1 MKNKALAFARAI
13 RWRELLL
20 DNAAWFAGCVLF
32 SAGIIIFAV
41 PNDIAQSG
49 ITGAAI
55 MVNYLIHTPIG
66 LTNLVLN
73 IPLIIAAWIVLGKR
87 FVAKTLWTTVMLS
100 VCLDAM
106 EYLLPASLR
115 YSGDKLLASLFC
127 GAITG
132 AGLALVFMRGATTGG
147 TDILARLV
155 KHRFPHISIG
165 RVILVADAV
174 IVFAAAVVFK
184 SKESALYAA
193 IVIFVSSR
201 VIDYLLYG
209 AGSGKMLFIVT
220 EKAGEITR
228 SVITDMKRG
237 ITVLPAVGG
246 YSGESKNMLV
256 CAVRSSEVAE
266 LHKIIR
272 QHDDN
277 AFVVVSEAGEILGE
291 GFSPTPA

>member
-106 EYLLPASLR
+106 EYLLPAS
-115 YSGDKLLASLFC
+115 
-127 GAITG
+127 
-132 AGLALVFMRGATTGG
+132 
-147 TDILARLV
+147 
-155 KHRFPHISIG
+155 
-165 RVILVADAV
+165 
-174 IVFAAAVVFK
+174 
-184 SKESALYAA
+184 
-193 IVIFVSSR
+193 
-201 VIDYLLYG
+201 
-209 AGSGKMLFIVT
+209 
-220 EKAGEITR
+220 
-228 SVITDMKRG
+228 
-237 ITVLPAVGG
+237 
-246 YSGESKNMLV
+246 
-256 CAVRSSEVAE
+256 
-266 LHKIIR
+266 
-272 QHDDN
+272 
-277 AFVVVSEAGEILGE
+277 
-291 GFSPTPA
+291 